1 MAEKAVINVPEQAD
15 RTLLKTEVAGYDF
28 NRGINYSELLKSFLT
43 SGFQATNFGLA
54 VEQIEQM
61 VTKLFQFYFRKQK
74 LKPFF
79 QKLKERSEPFEADD
93 FEEDLFIQRRT
104 GCTIFLGYTSNM
116 ISSGIRDTIRF
127 LVQHNMVNILNLKPS
142 KNLLKSLFPRW
153 TSS

>member
-61 VTKLFQFYFRKQK
+61 VTN
-74 LKPFF
+74 FF
-79 QKLKERSEPFEADD
+79 SVF
-93 FEEDLFIQRRT
+93 
-104 GCTIFLGYTSNM
+104 
-116 ISSGIRDTIRF
+116 
-127 LVQHNMVNILNLKPS
+127 
-142 KNLLKSLFPRW
+142 
-153 TSS
+153 